1 MATKRSPRKKA
12 PTAAP
17 IAKPAAAAAPAAPA
31 APWWSRGLVMWALIA
46 LLALVTVEVVVLM
59 KGKIERQQTLVSIGR
74 FGERGGPPNA
84 PGKFWGQ
91 LVVRADRQGRV
102 FVVDHAFNKVVA
114 WNAADGKHLADLD
127 AAAAQKETFGPR
139 NADVDDQGNLY
150 VLDKVNSEIV
160 VFSPALTLVRR
171 FPVSQPGECCV
182 TGQGDVL
189 VVDAVQKVVIRY
201 SSEGQ
206 ERGRFGKR
214 KLVEPRFLETDADGN
229 IYVLDAGLK
238 KVHVFSPQ
246 GKFKNS
252 FGVKL
257 ESPVDYTVLV
267 AHGKVVYVSQLR
279 LNKIWAF
286 SPTGQ
291 LKWEINQAPCEPFD
305 IDDQGVW
312 YMTGSQGVYQFQV
325 EE

>member
-1 MATKRSPRKKA
+1 MATKRSSRKKA
-12 PTAAP
+12 PAAP
-17 IAKPAAAAAPAAPA
+17 IEKPAAAPVAVKAA
-31 APWWSRGLVMWALIA
+31 WWSRRAVMWALIA

-59 KGKIERQQTLVSIGR
+59 KGKIERQQNLVSIGR

-91 LVVRADRQGRV
+91 LVVRADAHGRV
-102 FVVDHAFNKVVA
+102 LVVDHAFNKVAVWKTENGA
-114 WNAADGKHLADLD
+114 HLADLD
-127 AAAAQKETFGPR
+127 GASAQKETFGPR
-139 NADVDDQGNLY
+139 NADVDAQGNLY

-160 VFSPALTLVRR
+160 VFGPDLKLLRR
-171 FPVSQPGECCV
+171 FPVSQPGEICV
-182 TGQGDVL
+182 SAQGEVF

-201 SSEGQ
+201 TGEGQ

-214 KLVEPRFLETDADGN
+214 KLVDPRFVETDADGN
-229 IYVLDAGLK
+229 VYVLDAAIK
-238 KVHVFSPQ
+238 KVHVFGAQ
-246 GKFKNS
+246 GKFKHS

-267 AHGKVVYVSQLR
+267 VHNKVVYVSQLR

-286 SPTGQ
+286 SPSGQ
-291 LKWEINQAPCEPFD
+291 LKWEVNQAPCEPFD

-312 YMTGSQGVYQFQV
+312 YMTGSQGVYQYQI

>member
-1 MATKRSPRKKA
+1 MATKRSLKKKTPA
-12 PTAAP
+12 PQATAAP
-17 IAKPAAAAAPAAPA
+17 VAKPVA
-31 APWWSRGLVMWALIA
+31 APWWSRRVVMWALVA
-46 LLALVTVEVVVLM
+46 LLALVTVEVVMLM
-59 KGKIERQQTLVSIGR
+59 RGKMERQQTLVSIGR

-91 LVVRADRQGRV
+91 LVVRADAVGRV
-102 FVVDHAFNKVVA
+102 LVVDHAFNKVVV
-114 WNAADGKHLADLD
+114 WKAAEGTHLADLD

-139 NADVDDQGNLY
+139 NADVDSQGNVY

-160 VFSPALTLVRR
+160 VFGPDLKLVRR
-171 FPVSQPGECCV
+171 FPVSQPGESCV
-182 TGQGDVL
+182 SSQGDVY
-189 VVDAVQKVVIRY
+189 VVDAVQKVVVRY
-201 SSEGQ
+201 SAEGQ
-206 ERGRFGKR
+206 ERSRFGKR

-229 IYVLDAGLK
+229 VYVLDAGLK
-238 KVHVFSPQ
+238 KIHVFNAQ
-246 GKFKNS
+246 GKFKVS

-267 AHGKVVYVSQLR
+267 VHGKVVYVSQLR

-286 SPTGQ
+286 SSSGQ

-312 YMTGSQGVYQFQV
+312 YMTGSQGVYQYQV